1 MLIDDRQL
9 KSIHVNKVI
18 DIARVAITNIYSD
31 LDNIPNEFTPS
42 EHTHK
47 LATATNNGYI
57 SSQDFIKMNNLEN
70 FSKLK
75 IVSGGQENT
84 IVASAIDD
92 TLNLVAGENVIFAY
106 DTNSKSLII
115 DVDYHLDE
123 IVGEKGD
130 PGPAGD
136 NGITWKPHISDT
148 YMLTFE
154 AETNVV
160 TPEIP
165 PINIRGEKGVDG
177 IDGED
182 ALPVA
187 WDTLAGRPVGNE
199 GEALFIDGNSR
210 NVLDSSLLLLQ
221 GIYPNTVEELNAY
234 NNDIQLKKQTYK
246 KELTNHSN
254 VFIYSSMSNVDTIA
268 ESSTINM
275 TVNDNLILSYNV
287 SDSEKDMIKG
297 KLYSYI
303 DDHYHKEYEQTE
315 IGVYLPIKTAYNIN
329 KNYGAFGLCL
339 GYIPSTAEDA
349 GVKTLC
355 FMIGFNRD
363 VVDFNPYDTEYANLS
378 LIYNFNYSG
387 TRVLA
392 SKISPSYNLADM
404 ASQDYIND
412 IFFRIRVTRTGNTIT
427 CEASNLVSLTSEVY
441 DSSKYTEY
449 CTRTPYQ
456 TGDANKIVFDLES
469 TSEGRKFID
478 KCRTGIVSYNLDMY
492 EAFYDIGDSKSLNTY
507 PIYNL
512 SSSVTH
518 LNPYSNTSRNLSRN
532 VSSII
537 EVGRFIK
544 DIKTK
549 TTYFVKGKEDI
560 IEFSVSGSGSD
571 KIVNNYIEGENIT
584 TELPS

>member
-18 DIARVAITNIYSD
+18 DIARVGITNVYAD
-31 LDNIPNEFTPS
+31 LDNIPTEFNPS

-47 LATATNNGYI
+47 LATVTNNGYI
-57 SSQDFIKMNNLEN
+57 SSKDFIKMNNLEN

-75 IVSGGQENT
+75 ITSGGQEST
-84 IVASAIDD
+84 ISASAIDD

-130 PGPAGD
+130 TGPAGN

-148 YMLTFE
+148 YILTFVE
-154 AETNVV
+154 ETDTV
-160 TPEIP
+160 TTIIP
-165 PINIRGEKGVDG
+165 PLNIRGEKGTDG

-210 NVLDSSLLLLQ
+210 NTLDSSLLLLQ
-221 GIYPNTVEELNAY
+221 GMYPNTVDELNAY
-234 NNDIQLKKQTYK
+234 NNDTQLKKQSYK
-246 KELTNHSN
+246 KELIKHSN
-254 VFIYSSMSNVDTIA
+254 LFIYPSMSTTDTIA
-268 ESSTINM
+268 ESSTLNM
-275 TVNDNLILSYNV
+275 TVNDDLSLVYNV
-287 SDSEKDMIKG
+287 SDGEKDMVKG

-303 DDHYHKEYEQTE
+303 DNHYHKEYEQTE
-315 IGVYLPIKTAYNIN
+315 IGVYLPIRTSSNLN

-349 GVKTLC
+349 GLKTLC

-363 VVDFNPYDTEYANLS
+363 VADFNPYDTEYANLS

-404 ASQDYIND
+404 ASQDYQNS

-441 DSSKYTEY
+441 NRAKYAEY

-492 EAFYDIGDSKSLNTY
+492 EVFYDMGDSKSLNTY

-532 VSSII
+532 VAGSI

-544 DIKTK
+544 DIKTN

-560 IEFSVSGSGSD
+560 IEFSVSGSGSGGL
-571 KIVNNYIEGENIT
+571 INNYIEGENIT